1 MDNLQDFTNF
11 GTSLYRQIS
20 NDEMNNTKNFTMDDF
35 INLPHFDE
43 QSNCLQLIAALK
55 SDDKTKIDKINE
67 EPIIIKEIDPT
78 HITIKYGDIEI
89 SFDKYELIKKLEEK
103 ASLMESTK
111 NKIKS
116 KKEDSF
122 LSNSIKKFKE
132 FFKIN
137 KVVQLQNLKSSD
149 EYKNEHAKGD
159 IYKIQ

>member
-20 NDEMNNTKNFTMDDF
+20 NDEMNDTKNFTMDDF

-43 QSNCLQLIAALK
+43 QNNCLQLIAALK
-55 SDDKTKIDKINE
+55 SDDITEIKKINE

-78 HITIKYGDIEI
+78 HVTIKYGDVEV
-89 SFDKYELIKKLEEK
+89 SFDKYDLIKKLEEK
-103 ASLMESTK
+103 ASLMESVK
-111 NKIKS
+111 NES
-116 KKEDSF
+116 DKKDMNSF

-132 FFKIN
+132 YFKIN